1 MKIFTKTKGNWYA
14 LLEGQDLRLTKT
26 VFYGNHNP
34 RKAVEPKWHHYFEG
48 EDDDGKVYI
57 RIRKVTVNEQP
68 AKLSI
73 ERSIGNS
80 GNAGER
86 GACRG
91 FVLFRSEVNSKVCE
105 RWHSVY
111 VQVNGKVTFSPE
123 NPSTG
128 ALLYKMS
135 DEQIKEGRGK
145 HYSKPIFHEMR
156 DTLVPKK
163 NKMAPHI
170 GAMER
175 AVDRWGKLPQHIH
188 NPLSNGITVFD
199 RVWYR
204 LSNSYNK
211 RKLSGSI
218 YDNIVWGW
226 DHALIEIGTPTV
238 VTKGGDIVTIP
249 SGIYAIPRPEVFPAY
264 QAPHMGVDSMVW
276 LNELEITHLGGTLH
290 RASVSM
296 GSASNVK
303 NSLLTGKTKKQSAY
317 RALKRI

>member
-1 MKIFTKTKGNWYA
+1 MG
-14 LLEGQDLRLTKT
+14 LTKT
-26 VFYGNHNP
+26 VFYGNPNP
-34 RKAVEPKWHHYFEG
+34 RKAVEPKWSYCFEG
-48 EDDDGKVYI
+48 EINDPKNTCDYVRIKVKQI
-57 RIRKVTVNEQP
+57 TVNGQP
-68 AKLSI
+68 VKLSI

-80 GNAGER
+80 GNSGER
-86 GACRG
+86 GALLG
-91 FVLFRSEVNSKVCE
+91 FVLFRSEVDSKVCE
-105 RWHSVY
+105 QWHKVY
-111 VQVNGKVTFSPE
+111 GRVDGKVGFLPAT
-123 NPSTG
+123 PSEG

-135 DEQIKEGRGK
+135 DEEIKEGKGK
-145 HYSKPIFHEMR
+145 HYSIPVFHEMR
-156 DTLVPKK
+156 DALVPRKEP
-163 NKMAPHI
+163 MAPEI

-175 AVDRWGKLPQHIH
+175 AVDRWGKRPQHMH

-238 VTKGGDIVTIP
+238 VTVGGNIVTIP
-249 SGIYAIPRPEVFPAY
+249 SGIYAIPRPELAVPIVNET
-264 QAPHMGVDSMVW
+264 MGVDSMAW

-296 GSASNVK
+296 GSAFEVK
-303 NSLLTGKTKKQSAY
+303 DKLVDKKQKQSAH